1 MFRPRIIPCLLLSN
15 NGLVKTMKFKSPIYI
30 GDPINAVRIFSDFQ
44 ADELVFL
51 DIDASSRKRDIN
63 FNRIRKISDE
73 AFIPF
78 SYGGGISSADQASR
92 VIKNGA
98 EKVIINTAAI
108 ENPELIK
115 EISRRSGQ
123 QSVIVSID
131 YKYNMFGK
139 PFVYIRGGKKK
150 TGLSPCQAAKISVKQ
165 GAGEILL
172 CNIDREGT
180 YLGYDKIMIDS
191 VASEIDVPV
200 IGLGGASGLAD
211 MVSITNK
218 GGASAAAAGSFFS
231 FKGQRKGILINYP
244 EIDEIHREFWPN
256 P

>member
-1 MFRPRIIPCLLLSN
+1 
-15 NGLVKTMKFKSPIYI
+15 MKFKSPIYI

-139 PFVYIRGGKKK
+139 PLVYIRGGKKK

-180 YLGYDKIMIDS
+180 YLGYDKNMINS
-191 VASEIDVPV
+191 VASKIDVPV
-200 IGLGGASGLAD
+200 IGLGGASGLVD
-211 MVSITNK
+211 MVSITTD
-218 GGASAAAAGSFFS
+218 GRASAAAAGSFFS
-231 FKGQRKGILINYP
+231 FKGRRKGILINYP
-244 EIDEIHREFWPN
+244 EIEEIHREFWSKN
-256 P
+256 